1 MSDFFSNLLLR
12 SNAPTS
18 GAVLQ
23 PRLPSLF
30 ESLSGA
36 EQLSAPV
43 SAAVTND
50 ALIPETS
57 PSPLEPVRKQE
68 AIPDDNPASEI
79 SRQPLEQPRAQAVFK
94 GNTVIINPEKDLGAA
109 QPSLAQGEAL
119 TQPGSAAP
127 LKKQPGMFS
136 AVIPTAANKTKHAL
150 APALQDNERIA
161 PQKTTFNAPV
171 ATQAG
176 EASGLQKDE
185 RRRQQ
190 AEHLVYAE
198 SQSVQAAAQKQPAR
212 NAPQLAA
219 QSTVSASTHKA
230 VLRPQTVGGPVHKNG
245 SQPELPAQNETVV
258 QVHIGRIE
266 VRAVAPPAAAPQPAR
281 RSIPEKP
288 KMSLE
293 DYLHQREKKR

>member
-30 ESLSGA
+30 ESPQGA
-36 EQLSAPV
+36 GQISAPV

-50 ALIPETS
+50 VLTPETS
-57 PSPLEPVRKQE
+57 LSPLEPARKQE
-68 AIPDDNPASEI
+68 AIPDDKPASEI

-94 GNTVIINPEKDLGAA
+94 GNTVMIDPEKKSGAA
-109 QPSLAQGEAL
+109 QPSLAQEEAL
-119 TQPGSAAP
+119 VHSGQAAPEKNQPGTLS
-127 LKKQPGMFS
+127 S
-136 AVIPTAANKTKHAL
+136 VVPTPANQTKHTPVL
-150 APALQDNERIA
+150 QREERMAPH
-161 PQKTTFNAPV
+161 KMTFNASPAV
-171 ATQAG
+171 HQADETPG
-176 EASGLQKDE
+176 SQKDE
-185 RRRQQ
+185 RRRQK
-190 AEHLVYAE
+190 AERLVYE
-198 SQSVQAAAQKQPAR
+198 SQAVLVAAQKQPAM
-212 NAPQLAA
+212 NTPQLTA

-230 VLRPQTVGGPVHKNG
+230 VLRPQTVGAPVHRNG

-266 VRAVAPPAAAPQPAR
+266 VRAVTPPAALPQPAR

>member
-30 ESLSGA
+30 ESPAGTG
-36 EQLSAPV
+36 QLSAPV

-50 ALIPETS
+50 VLTPETS
-57 PSPLEPVRKQE
+57 LSPLEPVRKQE
-68 AIPDDNPASEI
+68 VIPDDKPASEI

-94 GNTVIINPEKDLGAA
+94 GSTVMIDPKKNPGAA
-109 QPSLAQGEAL
+109 QPPLAQEETLVQSGP
-119 TQPGSAAP
+119 TAP
-127 LKKQPGMFS
+127 LKNQPGTLS
-136 AVIPTAANKTKHAL
+136 ALIPTPANQTKHAPVL
-150 APALQDNERIA
+150 QRDERMAPH
-161 PQKTTFNAPV
+161 KTTFNAPPAV
-171 ATQAG
+171 QIN
-176 EASGLQKDE
+176 EASGSQKAGHT
-185 RRRQQ
+185 RQQ
-190 AEHLVYAE
+190 AERLVYE
-198 SQSVQAAAQKQPAR
+198 SQAAQTAAQKQPAS
-212 NAPQLAA
+212 NIPQLAA

-230 VLRPQTVGGPVHKNG
+230 VLRPQTVGAPVHRNG

-266 VRAVAPPAAAPQPAR
+266 VRAVTPPAALPQPAH

>member
-30 ESLSGA
+30 ESPAGA
-36 EQLSAPV
+36 GQLSAP
-43 SAAVTND
+43 AADVVTKD
-50 ALIPETS
+50 APTREIF
-57 PSPLEPVRKQE
+57 PSPFEPARKQE
-68 AIPDDNPASEI
+68 AIPDDKPASEI

-94 GNTVIINPEKDLGAA
+94 GNTVMIDPEKKSGAA
-109 QPSLAQGEAL
+109 QPSLAQEEAL
-119 TQPGSAAP
+119 VQPGPDAPEKTQPGR
-127 LKKQPGMFS
+127 FS
-136 AVIPTAANKTKHAL
+136 AVIPAPANKTKHV
-150 APALQDNERIA
+150 PALQREERIA
-161 PQKTTFNAPV
+161 PHKKTFNAPV

-176 EASGLQKDE
+176 ETSGLQEDGH
-185 RRRQQ
+185 RRQQ
-190 AEHLVYAE
+190 AEHLVFGE
-198 SQSVQAAAQKQPAR
+198 SRSVQAAAQKQPAM
-212 NAPQLAA
+212 NAPQLIA
-219 QSTVSASTHKA
+219 QSTVSASTHKP
-230 VLRPQTVGGPVHKNG
+230 VLTPQTVGAPVHRNG

-266 VRAVAPPAAAPQPAR
+266 VRAVTPPAALPQPAR